1 MSSTELRVLV
11 EFASTCKL
19 ETFTTLCARFL
30 SSTCNRQ
37 PICKTTATHS
47 PGNTAKCIITESEYM
62 TPSEREDHGFAGF
75 SRLDS
80 PRPGV

>member
-1 MSSTELRVLV
+1 MSHLLINL
-11 EFASTCKL
+11 KL
-19 ETFTTLCARFL
+19 STLCAIFEL
-30 SSTCNRQ
+30 NLEPATATHVH
-37 PICKTTATHS
+37 ICKTTAAHS

-62 TPSEREDHGFAGF
+62 TPSEREDHGFAGV